1 MASKLRKRELFDEKR
16 KKENMEP
23 VPSRPSF
30 VMGDKGIGQV
40 RRVYNQTGGWIS
52 AEVPRPPGYQLAK
65 YIKRQP
71 RKKK

>member
-1 MASKLRKRELFDEKR
+1 
-16 KKENMEP
+16 MEP

-40 RRVYNQTGGWIS
+40 RRVYTQTGGWIS

-65 YIKRQP
+65 YIKKNHA
-71 RKKK
+71 RKSNSFYHGSPHSHELNVSVV

>member
-1 MASKLRKRELFDEKR
+1 
-16 KKENMEP
+16 MEP

-30 VMGDKGIGQV
+30 VMGDKGIGPV

-52 AEVPRPPGYQLAK
+52 ADVRRPPGYQLAK